1 MVRGRCGEMQGG
13 VVRGGVV
20 RWKGQREVWRGEVN
34 GTVVSRREVEGGVV
48 RGRNWTEM
56 KRYVMRKRVWMKW
69 ST

>member
-1 MVRGRCGEMQGG
+1 MQGG

-20 RWKGQREVWRGEVN
+20 RWKGQREVWRGEVK

-48 RGRNWTEM
+48 RGRNWKEM